1 MSHLPGDARTAFASL
16 SGARSGRRRKSSSY
30 ASILEE
36 KARRQARAQ
45 RRFIKHLTFVLGFT
59 LFLFF
64 VDVASGGGWWFY
76 WWPIG
81 WSIFLIGHALRLY
94 GPQNRF
100 DDAWEDRKTQEL
112 IARQQ
117 QPKPAAARGP
127 KSASGSTK
135 SEMPS
140 LIASGGLAVATMRV
154 DAVRITKS
162 DVQAQAL
169 RICDRADA
177 TLKALSEPNRDVQL
191 AHEFVERVLPAAQT
205 VFSSYVRLSERQ
217 IARAQPALER
227 VETNDLPLIERTL
240 NDIYEQLHR
249 HDVISLEVASEM
261 LELGKPG
268 NVTNG

>member
-1 MSHLPGDARTAFASL
+1 MSQQPGDARTGFASPP
-16 SGARSGRRRKSSSY
+16 GARSGRRRKSSTY
-30 ASILEE
+30 ASTLEQQ
-36 KARRQARAQ
+36 ARRRARSQ

-64 VDVASGGGWWFY
+64 IDVASGGGWWFY

-100 DDAWEDRKTQEL
+100 DDDWEDRKTQEL
-112 IARQQ
+112 ITRQQ
-117 QPKPAAARGP
+117 RPTPPAASGS
-127 KSASGSTK
+127 KSASGSSK

-154 DAVRITKS
+154 DAVRITNPA
-162 DVQAQAL
+162 VQAQAL
-169 RICDRADA
+169 RICNRADE
-177 TLKALSEPNRDVQL
+177 TLKALAEPNRDVQL
-191 AHEFVERVLPAAQT
+191 AQEFVVRVLPAAQT

-217 IARAQPALER
+217 ISSAGPALAR

-240 NDIYEQLHR
+240 DDIYQQLHR
-249 HDVISLEVASEM
+249 HDVVSLEVASEM
-261 LELGKPG
+261 LILGKP
-268 NVTNG
+268 VDITAS